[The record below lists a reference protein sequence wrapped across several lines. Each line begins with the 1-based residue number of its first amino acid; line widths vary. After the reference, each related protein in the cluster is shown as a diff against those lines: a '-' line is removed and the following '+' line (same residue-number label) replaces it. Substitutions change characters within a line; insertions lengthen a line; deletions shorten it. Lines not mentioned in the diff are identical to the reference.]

1 MQWYYV
7 HAVDRLVG
15 LTAIEIAFNDDLKVG
30 LSISHH
36 PFHVRSNAW
45 LYSAYKKLWLKAIAN
60 SPKAQTQKFHLQKPA
75 NQEWKR
81 GESLH
86 RGRISTKVDW
96 QMRAQIGR
104 ITSKAHISASLK
116 HQLGNQ
122 SNFQVRLIWYKITG
136 LSKSNSLEP
145 PFFAQ
150 KGLRTKKLQRE
161 KHLNFLRHSRNTQWL
176 RGGISDGVTF
186 CLTGRQV
193 TTTWIV

>member
-7 HAVDRLVG
+7 HAVDQLVG
-15 LTAIEIAFNDDLKVG
+15 LTALEIAFNDDPKVG

-45 LYSAYKKLWLKAIAN
+45 LCSAYKKHWLKARAN
-60 SPKAQTQKFHLQKPA
+60 SPKAQTKSFICRNLQI
-75 NQEWKR
+75 KR

-150 KGLRTKKLQRE
+150 KVCEQKNCKE
-161 KHLNFLRHSRNTQWL
+161 KSTW
-176 RGGISDGVTF
+176 TF
-186 CLTGRQV
+186 
-193 TTTWIV
+193 

>member
-36 PFHVRSNAW
+36 PFHVRSNAG
-45 LYSAYKKLWLKAIAN
+45 LYSAYKKHWLNARAN

-75 NQEWKR
+75 NQEWMR

-104 ITSKAHISASLK
+104 ITFKAHISAQALSTNLGIGATFKWDWFGTKLRVYQSLT
-116 HQLGNQ
+116 HLNHL
-122 SNFQVRLIWYKITG
+122 FCT
-136 LSKSNSLEP
+136 
-145 PFFAQ
+145 
-150 KGLRTKKLQRE
+150 KGLWTKKLQRE
-161 KHLNFLRHSRNTQWL
+161 KHLNFLRHSRNTMTAWRYFR
-176 RGGISDGVTF
+176 RG
-186 CLTGRQV
+186 
-193 TTTWIV
+193 